1 MTKCNTIK
9 GIRAFSAG
17 LENSGKGF
25 FARSGRGHGRLGK
38 SGLNNRAA
46 RRAEQAKIRKASK

>member
-1 MTKCNTIK
+1 MTKQGQIR

-38 SGLNNRAA
+38 GGTNNRAA
-46 RRAEQAKIRKASK
+46 RRAEEAKSRKAKQ